1 MVQGDFSHCIVAI
14 GIVPNTENIGL
25 ESLGIKTTKGHID
38 TDPMCRTNV
47 PGIWAIGDV
56 TAHDLDVPLPI
67 RRYSFTGQ
75 HESAHGRA
83 GGTQLPHEFATEKTV
98 GAGDENRLVFQRGFQ

>member
-1 MVQGDFSHCIVAI
+1 QGLSILTGAGVESLASDGKGVTAKIKTKDAKSAEHKFSHCIVAV

-25 ESLGIKTTKGHID
+25 EALDVKTTKGHID

-56 TAHDLDVPLPI
+56 TAPPVLSAE
-67 RRYSFTGQ
+67 RE
-75 HESAHGRA
+75 HEGVTAA
-83 GGTQLPHEFATEKTV
+83 EAIAKE
-98 GAGDENRLVFQRGFQ
+98 